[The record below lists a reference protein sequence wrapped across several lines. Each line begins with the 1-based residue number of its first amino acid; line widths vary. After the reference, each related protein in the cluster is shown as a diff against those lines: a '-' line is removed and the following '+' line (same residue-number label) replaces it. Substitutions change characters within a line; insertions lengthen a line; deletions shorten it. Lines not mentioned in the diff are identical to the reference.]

1 MVSLKLKRIPLVLIL
16 VLVVGV
22 LQTDYASGQKPGRR
36 TRTIRFEPNV
46 HAPELYA
53 DKLTMQF
60 MLVNLPGAGTKGT
73 SWRGEYQLY
82 FIPEAEFEKNK
93 MSNRPAQGGVTSG
106 ELRPEDFTNKTLL
119 AEGTFKGDGLATPR
133 SRVFLR
139 SSIPFKAR
147 IPDVQRTKFAK
158 LLTVYSVKIY
168 DAKLKT
174 TLYKSGV
181 WIAHTFD
188 PDELPSNSEKAVARK
203 AVYSSF
209 FVAPDGDVYTSQ
221 WRHETNDT
229 SW

>member
-1 MVSLKLKRIPLVLIL
+1 MIFLRLKRVTFLLIL
-16 VLVVGV
+16 ALVVGV

-46 HAPELYA
+46 HAPELYV

-73 SWRGEYQLY
+73 TWRGEYQLY
-82 FIPEAEFEKNK
+82 FIPEVEFEKNK
-93 MSNRPAQGGVTSG
+93 MSNLPAPGSVTSRD
-106 ELRPEDFTNKTLL
+106 LKPEDFANKILL
-119 AEGTFKGDGLATPR
+119 AGGTFKGDGLATPR

-139 SSIPFKAR
+139 PSIPFKAR
-147 IPDVQRTKFAK
+147 IPDSQRTKFAK

-188 PDELPSNSEKAVARK
+188 QDEPSSSSEKAVARTT
-203 AVYSSF
+203 VYSSF

-229 SW
+229 TW